1 MARFSTKPV
10 VWVSGPDKG
19 GTAAWLATR
28 YAVRRSGGR
37 AMRVT
42 PSNREKIRRK
52 TFRRTGVDAPHA
64 LIIGGG
70 ADIDPVRYEDL
81 ITDLKNIRTTPDP
94 REPKGQRWH
103 TLVLGPFF
111 TLLRWLFSAGP
122 ISVDQARDDLEWQL
136 LEDAIGAGIPVL
148 GICRGAQLINVFHK
162 GTLYQDL
169 ATYYRERPTISTIYP
184 RKEVRLD
191 PQSRLFE
198 ILNGERIRVNSLH
211 NQAVKDTGEG
221 IVVVAR
227 ELPGNNVAADDA
239 GKIADNSENR
249 EGSSVSREGSSAIG
263 TDSSEGTDSSSV
275 EGADVKAN
283 SGHGGQ
289 AHGTGSSLQGVAQA
303 IEHRDHHFMIG
314 VQWHPE
320 YLPQV
325 HSQRRLFDELVRC
338 AILHRSDNK
347 RNQME

>member
-1 MARFSTKPV
+1 MALFSTKPV

-42 PSNREKIRRK
+42 PSNIEKVRK
-52 TFRRTGVDAPHA
+52 KTLRRTGVDAPHA

-198 ILNGERIRVNSLH
+198 ILKGERIRVNSLH
-211 NQAVKDTGEG
+211 NQAVKETGDG

-227 ELPGNNVAADDA
+227 ELPGNNVAADRA
-239 GKIADNSENR
+239 GSTGHSSEKIA
-249 EGSSVSREGSSAIG
+249 GSSETSMGSSSAEG
-263 TDSSEGTDSSSV
+263 DDVEVGSER
-275 EGADVKAN
+275 
-283 SGHGGQ
+283 GGQ
-289 AHGTGSSLQGVAQA
+289 THETGSSLRGVAQA
-303 IEHRDHHFMIG
+303 IERRDHDFMIG

-325 HSQRRLFDELVRC
+325 RSQRRLFDELVRC
-338 AILHRSDNK
+338 AILHRDAAVDVTEKGPGNK
-347 RNQME
+347 PV

>member
-1 MARFSTKPV
+1 MAFGSTKPV

-28 YAVRRSGGR
+28 YAVRRSGGKP
-37 AMRVT
+37 MRVT
-42 PSNREKIRRK
+42 PSNRGKIRKK
-52 TFRRTGVDAPHA
+52 TLRRTGVDAPHA

-70 ADIDPVRYEDL
+70 ADIDPERYEEL
-81 ITDLKNIRTTPDP
+81 ITDIRNIRTTPDP
-94 REPKGQRWH
+94 REPKGQRWR

-111 TLLRWLFSAGP
+111 MLLRRLFSAGP
-122 ISVDQARDDLEWQL
+122 ISVDQARDDLEWTL
-136 LEDAIGAGIPVL
+136 LKDAIAAGIPVL

-198 ILNGERIRVNSLH
+198 ILGGDERIRVNSLH
-211 NQAVKDTGEG
+211 NQAVKDTGDG

-227 ELPGNNVAADDA
+227 EMPGNNVAADRA
-239 GKIADNSENR
+239 GMTE
-249 EGSSVSREGSSAIG
+249 
-263 TDSSEGTDSSSV
+263 DSSENYSDSSENGSGSTSV
-275 EGADVKAN
+275 EGAGMEA
-283 SGHGGQ
+283 SRGRGEQILHS
-289 AHGTGSSLQGVAQA
+289 GSSLEGVAQA
-303 IEHRDHHFMIG
+303 IERRDHDFMIG

-325 HSQRRLFDELVRC
+325 RSQRRLFDELVRC
-338 AILHRSDNK
+338 AILHRDAADDGPGKESGN
-347 RNQME
+347 